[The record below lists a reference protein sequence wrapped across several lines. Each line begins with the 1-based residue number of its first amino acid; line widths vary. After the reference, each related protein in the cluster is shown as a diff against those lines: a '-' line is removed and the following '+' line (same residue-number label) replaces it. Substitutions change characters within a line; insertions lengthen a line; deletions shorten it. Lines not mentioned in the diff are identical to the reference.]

1 MAEYAVEEDDF
12 IGFKDK
18 SLKKFNWRHFMMNIY
33 TFYHGVVPWIWMCNL
48 ENRVYYPDGIKSA
61 FVYHNRIHIY
71 RKPIGTAA
79 FFVGISFAAARII
92 TNLRGKAK
100 RLFRRYMEHPP
111 LSSWMVFDIYFQ
123 KCQKCRLRSTL
134 YKENWRYER
143 SSVTYSNKTP
153 KIYLEWNDYS

>member
-1 MAEYAVEEDDF
+1 
-12 IGFKDK
+12 
-18 SLKKFNWRHFMMNIY
+18 
-33 TFYHGVVPWIWMCNL
+33 MCNL

-79 FFVGISFAAARII
+79 FFVGISPAAARII

-111 LSSWMVFDIYFQ
+111 LSSWMVFDTHIF
-123 KCQKCRLRSTL
+123 KTARNVDCDLPLS
-134 YKENWRYER
+134 KENEDMKESLFRI
-143 SSVTYSNKTP
+143 KHP
-153 KIYLEWNDYS
+153 